1 MIDIHSHILPA
12 VDDGSKDLAMSLDMA
27 RMYVENGFTTVIAT
41 PHYIEGSI
49 STKKDKNKKVLDMF
63 KEELKRENIE
73 LEILLGNEAYV
84 SMDLIGD
91 LEEGRVAS
99 LYDSRYVLLELPMQ
113 DMPLYVESLIYE
125 LQLKGYTPIIAHP
138 ERNSTIVEDPNIL
151 YNLIE
156 KGALAQLNLPSLEG
170 RYGEKIKETAEI
182 LLSHNMIHFLG
193 TDAHTNRVRSPKVSE
208 GLNILKSLISEEKY
222 EDLTINNPTKLINN
236 QSINIEEP
244 IEYKK
249 RKTKWPVRAWNKISS
264 LLY

>member
-1 MIDIHSHILPA
+1 
-12 VDDGSKDLAMSLDMA
+12 
-27 RMYVENGFTTVIAT
+27 
-41 PHYIEGSI
+41 
-49 STKKDKNKKVLDMF
+49 
-63 KEELKRENIE
+63 
-73 LEILLGNEAYV
+73 
-84 SMDLIGD
+84 MDLIGD

-193 TDAHTNRVRSPKVSE
+193 TDAHTNRGRSPKVSE